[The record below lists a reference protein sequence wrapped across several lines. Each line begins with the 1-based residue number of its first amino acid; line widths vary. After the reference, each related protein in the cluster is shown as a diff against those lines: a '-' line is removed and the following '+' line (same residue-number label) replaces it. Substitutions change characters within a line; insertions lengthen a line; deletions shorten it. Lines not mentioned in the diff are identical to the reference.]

1 MIVAGVDSGA
11 KATKVVLLG
20 GGKLL
25 ARGFGLTGFDQKA
38 AAQQAL
44 EEASKSAGVSLGKL
58 ERVVATG
65 VGKRAVLTGLKQV
78 TEVAADAK
86 GVIHL
91 FPDARTIVDIGAEEA
106 RAVKCD
112 QSGRVVDFAMNEKCA
127 AGVGAFIETMARA
140 LELTPQEMGSLSL
153 RSNKTIPLNS
163 QCVVFAESEVV
174 TLMHGKTEK
183 EDIARAVNDAIASKV
198 GCIVRSIGLEGKVVF
213 IGGLARNPGLVDSMR
228 RNLAVDLLVPENA
241 EYVGALGAGLIALEE
256 DGEN

>member
-25 ARGFGLTGFDQKA
+25 ARGSTLTGFDQKV

-44 EEASKSAGVSLGKL
+44 EEASKSAGISLDKL
-58 ERVVATG
+58 DRVVATG
-65 VGKRAVLTGLKQV
+65 SGRKTVLTSLKQV

-86 GVIHL
+86 GAVNL
-91 FPDARTIVDIGAEEA
+91 FPNARTIVDIGAEEA
-106 RAVKCD
+106 RAIKCD

-127 AGVGAFIETMARA
+127 AGVGAFVETMARA
-140 LELTPQEMGSLSL
+140 LELAPQEMGSLSL
-153 RSNKTIPLNS
+153 QSKKTIPLTS

-183 EDIARAVNDAIASKV
+183 EDIARAVHDAIASKV
-198 GCIVRSIGLEGKVVF
+198 ACIVRSIGLEEKVVF
-213 IGGLARNPGLVDSMR
+213 IGGLARNAGLIDSMR
-228 RNLAVDLLVPENA
+228 RNLAVDMLVPENPDF
-241 EYVGALGAGLIALEE
+241 VGALGAALIALEE
-256 DGEN
+256 DGGN